1 MLAVIGAFA
10 WVTGT
15 FDRPSITLPAVPR
28 AVAPAPIPE
37 AELPQNASDDIPQA
51 ADDLDRGV
59 RPWIE
64 QAARV
69 VGFDTG
75 YLLAVAARESRF
87 NPAIHAQGTTAS
99 GLYQFT
105 EDTWL
110 RAVKF
115 FGARHGLAGEARLIT
130 SNAQGEFS
138 LSDARVRSRLMSL
151 RADPKLAALMAAE
164 LARDNK
170 QRLEHILG
178 RTVTPSETYLAH
190 LLGVGSAARAINAV
204 HTTPH
209 MPAAWLLPTAA
220 KNNPGVFLSAGRTL
234 SVRAMVAKV
243 KADFEREV
251 PRFTV
256 T

>member
-1 MLAVIGAFA
+1 MLAVIGSFA
-10 WVTGT
+10 WAAGI
-15 FDRPSITLPAVPR
+15 FDGSPVTLPVAPPAVVPAPLSEVEPPPSVPDDLPR
-28 AVAPAPIPE
+28 AVG
-37 AELPQNASDDIPQA
+37 
-51 ADDLDRGV
+51 DLGGV
-59 RPWIE
+59 RQWIE
-64 QAARV
+64 DAARV
-69 VGFDTG
+69 VGCDSG

-110 RAVKF
+110 RAIKS
-115 FGARHGLAGEARLIT
+115 FGARHGFAREARLIT

-138 LSDARVRSRLMSL
+138 LPDARARARLMSL

-170 QRLEHILG
+170 LRLEHILG
-178 RTVTPSETYLAH
+178 RAVTLSETYLAH
-190 LLGVGSAARAINAV
+190 LLGVGAAARAINAV
-204 HTTPH
+204 HTAPH

-220 KNNPGVFLSAGRTL
+220 KNNPGVFMSAGHIL